1 MWTCSTKFPAKAPCE
16 FGAVPF
22 VVIIGYHALG
32 HCRIGLYDVMHMSC
46 YQILY
51 IYKKKLVT
59 CSYRLRS
66 HCAMMH
72 PHVAKICS
80 SQMLAASGGEWEIK
94 AGGPVQGTRSGGPG
108 TTCNH
113 LGKMGEALV
122 LIIVIKTWPIFH
134 SRASFGTQGLRPQV
148 ST

>member
-1 MWTCSTKFPAKAPCE
+1 
-16 FGAVPF
+16 
-22 VVIIGYHALG
+22 
-32 HCRIGLYDVMHMSC
+32 
-46 YQILY
+46 
-51 IYKKKLVT
+51 
-59 CSYRLRS
+59 
-66 HCAMMH
+66 MMH

-122 LIIVIKTWPIFH
+122 LIIVIKNLANF
-134 SRASFGTQGLRPQV
+134 SFKGLFWNPGFETPGKHMRV
-148 ST
+148 G